1 MSYQNWHIPANYTDA
16 GKLFGM
22 FAIRNAVEAAILA
35 GPCIFCSLRFLPFS
49 ITTKIIAALVAGIPL
64 GGFALIGVRDD
75 CLSRFLVTWWRW
87 RRGRGFITYR
97 GQAEP
102 VPTRARSNAVNQ
114 AFRPRTGNGL

>member
-75 CLSRFLVTWWRW
+75 CLSRFLSTWWRW
-87 RRGRGFITYR
+87 RRGRGVITFR
-97 GQAEP
+97 GSP
-102 VPTRARSNAVNQ
+102 DKDNRR
-114 AFRPRTGNGL
+114 RRGK